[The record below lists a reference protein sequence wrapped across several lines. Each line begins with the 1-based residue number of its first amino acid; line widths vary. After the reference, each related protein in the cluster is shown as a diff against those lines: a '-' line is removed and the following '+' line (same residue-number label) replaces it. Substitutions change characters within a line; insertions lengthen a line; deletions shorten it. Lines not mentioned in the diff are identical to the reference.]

1 MGFTY
6 ANPPQPALDVARRR
20 IESIRAQLAH
30 TSERLTAA
38 DVADPRVTRAIDEA
52 ADVAR
57 GVEAARRSVSRDS
70 VTP

>member
-20 IESIRAQLAH
+20 IEDIRAQLAH
-30 TSERLTAA
+30 TSARLTSA
-38 DVADPRVTRAIDEA
+38 DVADPRVARAIDEA

-57 GVEAARRSVSRDS
+57 GVEAARYAVARDS
-70 VTP
+70 EAP

>member
-1 MGFTY
+1 MGFNL
-6 ANPPQPALDVARRR
+6 ASPPPDPLDVARRR
-20 IESIRAQLAH
+20 IEAIRAQLAH
-30 TSERLTAA
+30 TSARLTAA

-57 GVEAARRSVSRDS
+57 GIEAARRSVSRDS